1 MGKTLYV
8 EGLSGISGD
17 MTVAALL
24 DLGADKEVLLNVLKS
39 LPVSG
44 YEIAISRVKKSGIDA
59 CDFNVILE
67 KDNHDHDM
75 AYLHGHDHHHE
86 DEHGH
91 HHDGEHEHHH
101 HEHEYCHE
109 HDHHDEY
116 EHDHCHD
123 GEHEH
128 HHHEHHHDE
137 NDAYM
142 SEHRHE
148 DTDEHI
154 HHSHDEAHMH
164 THSHDDEHTH
174 EHATLPG
181 ILHLIGHAQM
191 SDRAKAIATR
201 IFEIVAEAEAKAHG
215 VSLNEVHFHEV
226 GAVDSIVDVVSVAV
240 CLDNLDVTEVIVPRL
255 CEGHGTV
262 RCQHGIMPIPVPAV
276 ANIVQAHHLKLQIT
290 EVEGEL
296 VTPTGAAIVAAIKT
310 SEKMPAQFEIE
321 KTGIGAGKREYS
333 RPSMLR
339 LMLIKDTSKE
349 TTGSNCNPE
358 SLINDLHNTELRNT
372 KSQIFEENLS
382 NAKVESCNDSLHN
395 TSTQTSDEI
404 QILETNID
412 DCSGECMGYLM
423 NRLLEA
429 GARDAHYSP
438 VFMKKNRPGYLLRVI
453 CDMENVSA
461 LEQIIFEETTTIG
474 IRRIEA
480 KRTILPRKKAEI
492 DTPIG
497 KAQVKI
503 CTLPDGQVRY
513 YPEYESA
520 AALAKEHG
528 ISLYE
533 AMQMIKNAAE

>member
-101 HEHEYCHE
+101 HEDE
-109 HDHHDEY
+109 HGHH
-116 EHDHCHD
+116 HD
-123 GEHEH
+123 GEHKH
-128 HHHEHHHDE
+128 HH
-137 NDAYM
+137 
-142 SEHRHE
+142 
-148 DTDEHI
+148 
-154 HHSHDEAHMH
+154 
-164 THSHDDEHTH
+164 H

-215 VSLNEVHFHEV
+215 VPLNEVHFHEV

-262 RCQHGIMPIPVPAV
+262 RCQHGIMPVPVPAV

-310 SEKMPAQFEIE
+310 SEKMPVQFEIE

-339 LMLIKDTSKE
+339 LMLIKDTSEE
-349 TTGSNCNPE
+349 TVDSNCNSE
-358 SLINDLHNTELRNT
+358 NFADDLHN
-372 KSQIFEENLS
+372 
-382 NAKVESCNDSLHN
+382 V
-395 TSTQTSDEI
+395 STQTSDKV

-429 GARDAHYSP
+429 GARDANYSP

-453 CDMENVSA
+453 CDTENIAA

-480 KRTILPRKKAEI
+480 ERTILPRKKAEI

-520 AALAKEHG
+520 AALAKKNG

-533 AMQMIKNAAE
+533 VIQMIKNVAK

>member
-101 HEHEYCHE
+101 QEDEHG
-109 HDHHDEY
+109 HH
-116 EHDHCHD
+116 HD
-123 GEHEH
+123 GEHKH
-128 HHHEHHHDE
+128 HH
-137 NDAYM
+137 
-142 SEHRHE
+142 
-148 DTDEHI
+148 
-154 HHSHDEAHMH
+154 
-164 THSHDDEHTH
+164 H

-215 VSLNEVHFHEV
+215 VPLNEVHFHEV

-262 RCQHGIMPIPVPAV
+262 RCQHGIMPVPVPAV

-339 LMLIKDTSKE
+339 LMLIKDTSEE
-349 TTGSNCNPE
+349 TVDSNCNSE
-358 SLINDLHNTELRNT
+358 NFADDLHN
-372 KSQIFEENLS
+372 
-382 NAKVESCNDSLHN
+382 V
-395 TSTQTSDEI
+395 STQTSDKV

-423 NRLLEA
+423 DRLLEA

-453 CDMENVSA
+453 CDTENIAA

-480 KRTILPRKKAEI
+480 ERTILPRKKAEI

-503 CTLPDGQVRY
+503 CRCRMVRCAIILNMKV
-513 YPEYESA
+513 SQ
-520 AALAKEHG
+520 H
-528 ISLYE
+528 
-533 AMQMIKNAAE
+533 